1 MLLLRGNDRKTQIYH
16 LPIKKGKQK
25 GCKMNGLVR
34 DVAPKSVDIKSCGR
48 LLLEAAEENGD
59 DGKALNI
66 LF

>member
-25 GCKMNGLVR
+25 GCKMNGLV
-34 DVAPKSVDIKSCGR
+34 DIKSCGR

-59 DGKALNI
+59 DGNALNT